1 MHINFSELLAADL
14 RAAIDMTK
22 AIAISPSVF
31 LDIWVYNGF
40 KVVKTSID
48 WQTYTINILEPITSM
63 KCHLIIYMDNEY
75 FHEQVTNFKQYSKDR
90 QSLSYTNIEH
100 KRLDYKKNLKR
111 ASLERLQDKVKDTD
125 IHMDSSSSDNPS
137 DTNYPDGCLYYE
149 NLKKN
154 GNT

>member
-1 MHINFSELLAADL
+1 MDTEYYHDA
-14 RAAIDMTK
+14 
-22 AIAISPSVF
+22 
-31 LDIWVYNGF
+31 
-40 KVVKTSID
+40 
-48 WQTYTINILEPITSM
+48 LEN
-63 KCHLIIYMDNEY
+63 YNEY
-75 FHEQVTNFKQYSKDR
+75 SKYRIQMSD
-90 QSLSYTNIEH
+90 TNIEH

-111 ASLERLQDKVKDTD
+111 ASLERLQDKVKNTD

>member
-1 MHINFSELLAADL
+1 M
-14 RAAIDMTK
+14 
-22 AIAISPSVF
+22 
-31 LDIWVYNGF
+31 
-40 KVVKTSID
+40 
-48 WQTYTINILEPITSM
+48 
-63 KCHLIIYMDNEY
+63 
-75 FHEQVTNFKQYSKDR
+75 TNFKQYSKDR

-111 ASLERLQDKVKDTD
+111 ASLERMQDKVKDTD

-154 GNT
+154 SNT